1 MTSKIAQSLKQPA
14 LDFLSFV
21 NASPT
26 RNYITFYTILRYSS
40 TNFAV
45 AFHAVQ
51 SAKELL
57 AKAGFQEI
65 KVCDSCIV
73 SRN

>member
-1 MTSKIAQSLKQPA
+1 MASQLAKNLKQPA

-26 RNYITFYTILRYSS
+26 CIYDHLSTLPKVYLTIS
-40 TNFAV
+40 A

-57 AKAGFQEI
+57 VKAGFQEI
-65 KVCDSCIV
+65 KVSEDI
-73 SRN
+73 

>member
-26 RNYITFYTILRYSS
+26 RNYITFYTILR
-40 TNFAV
+40 
-45 AFHAVQ
+45 
-51 SAKELL
+51 
-57 AKAGFQEI
+57 
-65 KVCDSCIV
+65 
-73 SRN
+73 